1 MQNAGT
7 VLSEGALDGSRRNVG
22 TGRRRGTRRSP
33 PSVSGS
39 LFGTLP
45 GMSKISL
52 IAKLTAADGKA
63 DELETALR
71 GVIDAAAEEDGLE
84 VYSAHAAADEPG
96 VYYFFELYRDQ
107 AAMDVHG
114 KGERMRAAAGAF
126 EGLLAGRPELTM
138 MSPVAAKGLDV

>member
-1 MQNAGT
+1 MSHREF
-7 VLSEGALDGSRRNVG
+7 VGARIGADDA
-22 TGRRRGTRRSP
+22 
-33 PSVSGS
+33 PSSGGGPA
-39 LFGTLP
+39 FGTLRD
-45 GMSKISL
+45 MSKISL

-63 DELETALR
+63 DELEVALR
-71 GVIDAAAEEDGLE
+71 GVIEAAAEEEGLE

-114 KGERMRAAAGAF
+114 KGDAMRTAMGAF
-126 EGLLAGRPELTM
+126 GGLLAGRPEITM